1 MPAFRQFP
9 ALVVLMLVGTGLMLV
24 PAAHAAHLKNWDVAR
39 TFLYHAVFF
48 AILATILG
56 IATSNWT
63 PRHPARY
70 HLMTLL
76 VTYMVLPWMLGA
88 PLVPLV
94 PGLTPT
100 GAYFEMVSALT
111 TTGATLFDR
120 PRILPES
127 LHLWRALVGWAGGLL
142 VLVSA
147 VAILAPLNL
156 GGFEIGQ
163 EGVGTRRRAIG
174 SVAEATRR
182 LQRHVRLILPV
193 YASFTGLL
201 MLALVLA
208 GERPFVAVCHAMA
221 VLSTS
226 GITPLDGLDATA
238 SGRLGEMAMFVFFL
252 PALTHRALS
261 FDWRRGRRPGLHD
274 PQIQLAL
281 ITVLS
286 VTLLLFLRSFIG
298 AAEIQRQDQAAS
310 ALMAVW
316 GSLFTV
322 TSFLTT
328 TGFESHDW
336 RAMQLWSNLPDPG
349 AILLGVAVMGGG
361 IATTAGGVKLL
372 RLFALYRQGVREMDL
387 LVHPSAIIPHG
398 QGARLISDHGPR
410 IAFVFL
416 MLFLV
421 SVACLMILLS
431 ATGLDF
437 DHSLT
442 LAIAALTTTGQAIR
456 TLPDGVGYG
465 DLGGTARTFLCIGMI
480 VGRMETL
487 VIIALFNP
495 AFWRR

>member
-182 LQRHVRLILPV
+182 LQRYVRLILPV

>member
-1 MPAFRQFP
+1 M
-9 ALVVLMLVGTGLMLV
+9 
-24 PAAHAAHLKNWDVAR
+24 
-39 TFLYHAVFF
+39 
-48 AILATILG
+48 
-56 IATSNWT
+56 
-63 PRHPARY
+63 
-70 HLMTLL
+70 
-76 VTYMVLPWMLGA
+76 
-88 PLVPLV
+88 
-94 PGLTPT
+94 
-100 GAYFEMVSALT
+100 
-111 TTGATLFDR
+111 
-120 PRILPES
+120 
-127 LHLWRALVGWAGGLL
+127 
-142 VLVSA
+142 
-147 VAILAPLNL
+147 
-156 GGFEIGQ
+156 
-163 EGVGTRRRAIG
+163 
-174 SVAEATRR
+174 
-182 LQRHVRLILPV
+182 
-193 YASFTGLL
+193 
-201 MLALVLA
+201 
-208 GERPFVAVCHAMA
+208 
-221 VLSTS
+221 
-226 GITPLDGLDATA
+226 
-238 SGRLGEMAMFVFFL
+238 
-252 PALTHRALS
+252 
-261 FDWRRGRRPGLHD
+261 
-274 PQIQLAL
+274 
-281 ITVLS
+281 
-286 VTLLLFLRSFIG
+286 TLLLFLRSFIG

>member
-226 GITPLDGLDATA
+226 GITPLDRLDATA
-238 SGRLGEMAMFVFFL
+238 SGRLGEIAMFVFFL

>member
-1 MPAFRQFP
+1 M
-9 ALVVLMLVGTGLMLV
+9 
-24 PAAHAAHLKNWDVAR
+24 
-39 TFLYHAVFF
+39 
-48 AILATILG
+48 
-56 IATSNWT
+56 
-63 PRHPARY
+63 
-70 HLMTLL
+70 
-76 VTYMVLPWMLGA
+76 
-88 PLVPLV
+88 
-94 PGLTPT
+94 
-100 GAYFEMVSALT
+100 
-111 TTGATLFDR
+111 
-120 PRILPES
+120 
-127 LHLWRALVGWAGGLL
+127 
-142 VLVSA
+142 
-147 VAILAPLNL
+147 
-156 GGFEIGQ
+156 
-163 EGVGTRRRAIG
+163 
-174 SVAEATRR
+174 AEATRR
-182 LQRHVRLILPV
+182 IQRHTRLILPV

-226 GITPLDGLDATA
+226 GITPLDSLDATG
-238 SGRLGEMAMFVFFL
+238 SGRLGEMAMLVFFL

-372 RLFALYRQGVREMDL
+372 RLFALYRQGLREMDL

-421 SVACLMILLS
+421 SVACLMILLA

-456 TLPDGVGYG
+456 TLPDGMHYG
-465 DLGGTARTFLCIGMI
+465 DLGGTARTFLCVGMI

>member
-1 MPAFRQFP
+1 MPDFRQFP
-9 ALVVLMLVGTGLMLV
+9 AFVVLMLVGAGLMLV

-39 TFLYHAVFF
+39 TFLYHAGFF

-76 VTYMVLPWMLGA
+76 VTYMVLPFMLGA

-174 SVAEATRR
+174 SVEEATRR
-182 LQRHVRLILPV
+182 LQRHTRLILPV

-201 MLALVLA
+201 MLALLLA
-208 GERPFVAVCHAMA
+208 GERPFIAVCHAMA

-238 SGRLGEMAMFVFFL
+238 SGRLGEMAMFVFLL

-281 ITVLS
+281 LTVIS

-336 RAMQLWSNLPDPG
+336 RTMQLWSNLPDPG

-456 TLPDGVGYG
+456 TLPDGMDYG